1 MVSSAPR
8 LSRRVMPNALRGVPR
23 TVQGMRVLAGI
34 AVAALLLA
42 GLAGGLRRAGLDLPL
57 VHAAGAHAALM
68 IGGFFGT
75 VIGIERAV
83 ALHTRWAWGAPVA
96 SAAGGLAL
104 AGGAWQ
110 AGAWLLVAGNLVF
123 VAAGVEI
130 LRRQRAAHTAVLLLA
145 ALCGAGAALAWALGA
160 TGEGTLAAWLA
171 FLVLTIAAER
181 LEMTRLMRRRPGART
196 AFAAAVAGVL
206 LSLPLFA
213 RDARAGGIV
222 FGLALVALAA
232 WLVRHDIARVTLGA
246 RGLSRYMA
254 VALLAGYGWLGL
266 GGVAWAATAL
276 GQPARDAALHA
287 IGLGFVFSMVMA
299 HAPVILPAIAGVKLE
314 FDRSFYAPLAVLHAS
329 LGLRVLGGVLAPALL
344 APAALLNVLALAAF
358 AATAVRAARRWRRL
372 HVRRERAP
380 R

>member
-1 MVSSAPR
+1 MVSVSPR
-8 LSRRVMPNALRGVPR
+8 LGRRVMPNALRGVSR
-23 TVQGMRVLAGI
+23 TVHALRLLVGA
-34 AVAALLLA
+34 AVALLLLS
-42 GLAGGLRRAGLDLPL
+42 GLAGGLRRAGFELPL
-57 VHAAGAHAALM
+57 VHAAGAHAAVM
-68 IGGFFGT
+68 VGGFFGT

-83 ALHTRWAWGAPVA
+83 ALHTRWARLAPAA
-96 SAAGGLAL
+96 SAAGGLSLVA
-104 AGGAWQ
+104 GAWTP
-110 AGAWLLVAGNLVF
+110 GAWLLVAGAAVF

-130 LRRQRAAHTAVLLLA
+130 VRRQRAAHTAVLLLA
-145 ALCGAGAALAWALGA
+145 ALCGAAAALAWALGA

-213 RDARAGGIV
+213 VHPRAGGIAY
-222 FGLALVALAA
+222 GLALVALAA

-246 RGLSRYMA
+246 QGLSRYMA

-299 HAPVILPAIAGVKLE
+299 HAPVILPAIAGIKLA
-314 FDRSFYAPLAVLHAS
+314 FDRSFYVPLAMLHAS
-329 LGLRVLGGVLAPALL
+329 LGLRVAAGYLEPAWR
-344 APAALLNVLALAAF
+344 APAALLNVLALAVF
-358 AATAVRAARRWRRL
+358 AATALRAAQRWRRQ
-372 HVRRERAP
+372 HVRRCLEP